1 VAIDSVRVKKMESVL
16 MKKCLDKIWKK
27 IIVIINNTMTTPP
40 ERGIEEFK
48 KDLQSSFNC
57 LFIWWVNGAAFGLGF
72 LVVMKISE
80 LWTM

>member
-1 VAIDSVRVKKMESVL
+1 
-16 MKKCLDKIWKK
+16 
-27 IIVIINNTMTTPP
+27 MTTPP